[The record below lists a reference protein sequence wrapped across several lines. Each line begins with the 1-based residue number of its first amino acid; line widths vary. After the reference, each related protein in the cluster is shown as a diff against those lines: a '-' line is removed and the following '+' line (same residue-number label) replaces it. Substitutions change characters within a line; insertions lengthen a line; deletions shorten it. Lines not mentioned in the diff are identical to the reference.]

1 MNPKHADQ
9 ISLPLGFELD
19 PPSASAPRRE
29 VPIGRRALR
38 GLHQDEH
45 PLQSSP
51 RQVPPSLAQAAV
63 SPAPRDRISQT
74 MERRQRNLPGHPRA
88 MADAALQIPNQ
99 PARGSGAV
107 APSKRDARGA
117 AGWQGAIATA
127 VSPALLTLRKVRDDP
142 PGIQV
147 QLAQHP
153 QASGL
158 PTSAKARNYSDPSTA
173 HARSTGSVT
182 ADAPI
187 VRTKDFARTDELIE
201 LLRPDSKGD
210 DVKELQQRLGL
221 APQGT
226 YGPKT
231 SNAVKRYVVG
241 DELDRVNAELETGV
255 DFDSMFE
262 YEGFSLDGYVPAI
275 PSGRSGVTIGMGVD
289 IGQFSKAEIK
299 ALGLSDGLTEKLL
312 PYAGLRLSD
321 ATKKLGQLGGLV
333 VSVGEARDITY
344 AVKKKFT
351 GDVAAKYDGSKAEGA
366 PKFKDLSP
374 AQQTVIFSRFF
385 HQGINFLQY
394 KSSEAW
400 WTGVT
405 NGKWP
410 EVQSIMRN
418 YPFASEDWYKARV
431 GKEADLLGDL
441 SMGSEKK

>member
-1 MNPKHADQ
+1 
-9 ISLPLGFELD
+9 
-19 PPSASAPRRE
+19 
-29 VPIGRRALR
+29 
-38 GLHQDEH
+38 
-45 PLQSSP
+45 
-51 RQVPPSLAQAAV
+51 
-63 SPAPRDRISQT
+63 
-74 MERRQRNLPGHPRA
+74 
-88 MADAALQIPNQ
+88 
-99 PARGSGAV
+99 
-107 APSKRDARGA
+107 
-117 AGWQGAIATA
+117 
-127 VSPALLTLRKVRDDP
+127 
-142 PGIQV
+142 
-147 QLAQHP
+147 
-153 QASGL
+153 
-158 PTSAKARNYSDPSTA
+158 
-173 HARSTGSVT
+173 
-182 ADAPI
+182 
-187 VRTKDFARTDELIE
+187 
-201 LLRPDSKGD
+201 
-210 DVKELQQRLGL
+210 
-221 APQGT
+221 
-226 YGPKT
+226 
-231 SNAVKRYVVG
+231 
-241 DELDRVNAELETGV
+241 
-255 DFDSMFE
+255 MFE